1 MRIIDTSSVQQEKI
15 RSEISLES
23 YQKLIRA
30 MEVAGYIYEHIN
42 KHSCEHEPMPWIP
55 EIIDYLREDI
65 SCIFTEIDKYS

>member
-42 KHSCEHEPMPWIP
+42 KHSCEHEPMPWLP